1 MSQFNQKFDIVVHAS
16 GQVFVGT
23 EDGHIS
29 REKTLEPHV
38 SVLRTSSGNA
48 SSVTK
53 WQVRRLQCE
62 EATVSQI
69 INGVSFHKS
78 GPVATYLLNL
88 AEEGGI
94 LEDMSDADRE
104 WRMAREADVYE
115 QAERSVCEAFQRQDT
130 AIIEGQSN
138 A

>member
-1 MSQFNQKFDIVVHAS
+1 MSQFNQQFDIVVHVS
-16 GQVFVGT
+16 GQVFIGT
-23 EDGHIS
+23 EDGHLT
-29 REKTLEPHV
+29 RERKLEPHV
-38 SVLRTSSGNA
+38 SILRTCSESA

-78 GPVATYLLNL
+78 GPVANYLLKL

-104 WRMAREADVYE
+104 WRLAREADDAESDRESRDAYE
-115 QAERSVCEAFQRQDT
+115 EMEAYFVGGGR
-130 AIIEGQSN
+130 
-138 A
+138 

>member
-1 MSQFNQKFDIVVHAS
+1 MRQFNQKFDIVVHAS

-23 EDGHIS
+23 EDGHTS

-38 SVLRTSSGNA
+38 SILRTSSGNA
-48 SSVTK
+48 SSVTA
-53 WQVRRLQCE
+53 WVVRRLQCE

-78 GPVATYLLNL
+78 GPVANYLLKL

-104 WRMAREADVYE
+104 WRLARETEDAESDRESRDGYE
-115 QAERSVCEAFQRQDT
+115 EMERFFLCGGR
-130 AIIEGQSN
+130 
-138 A
+138 